1 MSRTQQKQT
10 ENMSV
15 HNFPQFH
22 PRGSS
27 PVTVTWHCLLEAA
40 ESEQEVVDIARD
52 FLATLSPYDIARLPA
67 NCRPGKMV
75 DASDITTYAFLV
87 MRHHCDEGH
96 GMPRVAHKLAAF
108 FSGAS
113 IRLSQIL
120 AASGGEDDIR
130 HSA

>member
-1 MSRTQQKQT
+1 MTQPKQT
-10 ENMSV
+10 EDISV
-15 HNFPQFH
+15 HNLAQFH
-22 PRGSS
+22 PRGSL
-27 PVTVTWHCLLEAA
+27 PVSISWHSLLGAA
-40 ESEQEVVDIARD
+40 ESEHEVVDIARN

-67 NCRPGKMV
+67 DYRPGKMV

-87 MRHHCDEGH
+87 MRHNCDEGH
-96 GMPRVAHKLAAF
+96 GIPRVAHKLAAF
-108 FSGAS
+108 FSSAS